1 MFKTGNEYGKI
12 SKRGKSIDKEM
23 KDKIK
28 DLSNR
33 LIESIDIEELTPN
46 QRIALLKAVIPYV
59 LPKDASTE
67 EDSIE
72 DTISTPAV
80 IVFGDT
86 EEYVAYKNF
95 SSKEICKTIE

>member
-1 MFKTGNEYGKI
+1 MFKTGNEYGKL

-23 KDKIK
+23 KDKIR

-59 LPKDASTE
+59 LPKYTSVE
-67 EDSIE
+67 EDTEI
-72 DTISTPAV
+72 DTSSPPAI

-86 EEYVAYKNF
+86 EEYKAYKEL
-95 SSKEICKTIE
+95 SAS

>member
-1 MFKTGNEYGKI
+1 MFKTGNEYGKL

-23 KDKIK
+23 KDKIR

-33 LIESIDIEELTPN
+33 LIESVDIEELTTN

-59 LPKDASTE
+59 LPKDR
-67 EDSIE
+67 SIE
-72 DTISTPAV
+72 EGSSENTITTPTV

-86 EEYVAYKNF
+86 EEYIAH
-95 SSKEICKTIE
+95 KELND

>member
-1 MFKTGNEYGKI
+1 MFKTGNEYGKL

-46 QRIALLKAVIPYV
+46 QRIALLKAVMEFESFYNGTLSEIV
-59 LPKDASTE
+59 VQEGEFSESGKLICILTE
-67 EDSIE
+67 I
-72 DTISTPAV
+72 
-80 IVFGDT
+80 
-86 EEYVAYKNF
+86 N
-95 SSKEICKTIE
+95 

>member
-1 MFKTGNEYGKI
+1 MFKTGNEYGKL

-33 LIESIDIEELTPN
+33 LIESINIEELTPN

-59 LPKDASTE
+59 LPKDTSTE
-67 EDSIE
+67 EGAVE
-72 DTISTPAV
+72 NTITAPTV

-86 EEYVAYKNF
+86 EEYKAYQELQEK
-95 SSKEICKTIE
+95 

>member
-1 MFKTGNEYGKI
+1 MFKTGNEYGKL

-33 LIESIDIEELTPN
+33 LIESINIQELTTN

-59 LPKDASTE
+59 LPKDTSVE
-67 EDSIE
+67 ENSVE
-72 DTISTPAV
+72 DTITTPTV

-86 EEYVAYKNF
+86 EEYKDYKEL
-95 SSKEICKTIE
+95 SASEITLE

>member
-1 MFKTGNEYGKI
+1 MFKTGNEYGKL

-23 KDKIK
+23 KDKIR

-59 LPKDASTE
+59 LPKDTSIE
-67 EDSIE
+67 EDLSGN
-72 DTISTPAV
+72 TITTPTV
-80 IVFGDT
+80 IVFGNT
-86 EEYVAYKNF
+86 EEYQAYQELH
-95 SSKEICKTIE
+95 KEDEE

>member
-1 MFKTGNEYGKI
+1 MFKTGNEYGKL

-59 LPKDASTE
+59 LPKDTSVE
-67 EDSIE
+67 EDSAE
-72 DTISTPAV
+72 NTITTPTV

-86 EEYVAYKNF
+86 EEYKAYQEL
-95 SSKEICKTIE
+95 SSS

>member
-33 LIESIDIEELTPN
+33 LIESIDIEVLTPN
-46 QRIALLKAVIPYV
+46 QRIALLKAIIPYV
-59 LPKDASTE
+59 LPKDTSLE
-67 EDSIE
+67 EDSAE
-72 DTISTPAV
+72 DIITAPTV

-86 EEYVAYKNF
+86 EEYKAYQEL
-95 SSKEICKTIE
+95 SK

>member
-1 MFKTGNEYGKI
+1 MFKVGNQYGKK

-23 KDKIK
+23 KDKIR

-46 QRIALLKAVIPYV
+46 QRIALLKVVIPYV
-59 LPKDASTE
+59 LPKDTSIE
-67 EDSIE
+67 EDTESN
-72 DTISTPAV
+72 TFSPPAI

-86 EEYVAYKNF
+86 EEYKAYKELSTSESAF
-95 SSKEICKTIE
+95 

>member
-1 MFKTGNEYGKI
+1 MFKTGNEYGKL

-59 LPKDASTE
+59 LPKDTSVE
-67 EDSIE
+67 ESLTE
-72 DTISTPAV
+72 DTITTPTV

-86 EEYVAYKNF
+86 EEYKAYKELNDQE
-95 SSKEICKTIE
+95 S

>member
-23 KDKIK
+23 KDKIR

-33 LIESIDIEELTPN
+33 LIECIDLKELSPN

-59 LPKDASTE
+59 LPKDTSTE
-67 EDSIE
+67 EDSLE
-72 DTISTPAV
+72 NTITTPTV

-86 EEYVAYKNF
+86 EEYKTYQK
-95 SSKEICKTIE
+95 SSQYS

>member
-1 MFKTGNEYGKI
+1 MFKTGNEYGKL

-59 LPKDASTE
+59 LPKDIGTE
-67 EDSIE
+67 EDSAE
-72 DTISTPAV
+72 DTITAPTV

-86 EEYVAYKNF
+86 EEYKAYQEL
-95 SSKEICKTIE
+95 SKTPLEN

>member
-1 MFKTGNEYGKI
+1 MFKTGNEYGKL

-33 LIESIDIEELTPN
+33 LVESIDIEELTPN

-59 LPKDASTE
+59 LPKDISTE
-67 EDSIE
+67 EDLVE
-72 DTISTPAV
+72 NTITTPTV

-86 EEYVAYKNF
+86 EEYKAYQKGLN
-95 SSKEICKTIE
+95 

>member
-1 MFKTGNEYGKI
+1 MFKTGNEYGKL

-23 KDKIK
+23 KDKIR

-33 LIESIDIEELTPN
+33 LIENIDIEELTPN

-59 LPKDASTE
+59 LPKDT
-67 EDSIE
+67 SIE
-72 DTISTPAV
+72 EGSSEEIITTPTV

-86 EEYVAYKNF
+86 EEYKAYYELNK
-95 SSKEICKTIE
+95 KGVD

>member
-23 KDKIK
+23 KDKIR

-59 LPKDASTE
+59 LPKDASTQ
-67 EDSIE
+67 EDSVE
-72 DTISTPAV
+72 DTITAPTV

-86 EEYVAYKNF
+86 EEYKAYQEL
-95 SSKEICKTIE
+95 SP

>member
-1 MFKTGNEYGKI
+1 MFKTGNEYGKR

-59 LPKDASTE
+59 LPKDTSCQ
-67 EDSIE
+67 EDLLE
-72 DTISTPAV
+72 NTITTPTV

-86 EEYVAYKNF
+86 EEYKAYQEL
-95 SSKEICKTIE
+95 SKE

>member
-1 MFKTGNEYGKI
+1 MFKTGNEYGKL

-33 LIESIDIEELTPN
+33 LIESIDIQELTTN

-59 LPKDASTE
+59 LPKDTSIE
-67 EDSIE
+67 EDTE
-72 DTISTPAV
+72 TDTISPPAI

-86 EEYVAYKNF
+86 DEYKAYKEL
-95 SSKEICKTIE
+95 SDSEETSK

>member
-1 MFKTGNEYGKI
+1 MFKTGNEYGKL

-33 LIESIDIEELTPN
+33 LIESINIQELTTN
-46 QRIALLKAVIPYV
+46 QRIALLKAVISYV
-59 LPKDASTE
+59 LPKDTSVE
-67 EDSIE
+67 EGSIE
-72 DTISTPAV
+72 NTITTPTV

-86 EEYVAYKNF
+86 EEYKAYKEL
-95 SSKEICKTIE
+95 SIEER

>member
-1 MFKTGNEYGKI
+1 MFKTGNEYGKL

-28 DLSNR
+28 GLSNR

-59 LPKDASTE
+59 LPKDTGTE
-67 EDSIE
+67 EGSLE
-72 DTISTPAV
+72 NTITTPTV

-86 EEYVAYKNF
+86 EEYKAYKELN
-95 SSKEICKTIE
+95 KEEE

>member
-1 MFKTGNEYGKI
+1 MFQVGNQYGKK

-23 KDKIK
+23 KDKIR
-28 DLSNR
+28 DLSKR

-59 LPKDASTE
+59 LPKDTSIE
-67 EDSIE
+67 EDTE
-72 DTISTPAV
+72 TDTISPPAI

-86 EEYVAYKNF
+86 DEYKAYKEL
-95 SSKEICKTIE
+95 STSESTEL

>member
-1 MFKTGNEYGKI
+1 
-12 SKRGKSIDKEM
+12 M

-33 LIESIDIEELTPN
+33 LIESIDIQELTPN

-59 LPKDASTE
+59 LPKDTSIE
-67 EDSIE
+67 ENSVE
-72 DTISTPAV
+72 DTITTPTV

-86 EEYVAYKNF
+86 EEYKAYKEL
-95 SSKEICKTIE
+95 SASESTLE